1 MGPEGD
7 PAPQSNQDLTADPA
21 PPSSTSIAMAFVG
34 SSGLP
39 VLHESMQRQNTAD
52 VPPYQLMASEM
63 TSWPGMH
70 DSDDSDGDGEDVP
83 KSAFYS
89 ATPRSEPHATATK
102 NALGRDMSHLRVDVP
117 SAPASRAADP
127 ALPPSSPNKNIR
139 MLDLPPP
146 QLKRILSGNL
156 GTLAATNLDE
166 PVHVAVDDLPITEE
180 LARAAAEIDKCLQ
193 RRNKYM
199 ADETAAKAASLAPG
213 ARPAPCAQP
222 PFLPFEPST
231 YSREGGLAK
240 APFPP
245 RSAHELVFENGVY
258 AVKTPDGCTLEAPVS
273 CSEFYDDIR
282 RTMKV
287 VLNPPTGSFCDK
299 RLKLIETKFR
309 TYLLLNEDK
318 EKYVSQVSHAS
329 LRRKDGG
336 R

>member
-1 MGPEGD
+1 MKLAPNSCNSNSAGPPTMNSELSERMGLGKD
-7 PAPQSNQDLTADPA
+7 TTADR
-21 PPSSTSIAMAFVG
+21 
-34 SSGLP
+34 
-39 VLHESMQRQNTAD
+39 EKSMRRQDTAD
-52 VPPYQLMASEM
+52 FPPFQLMASEM

-70 DSDDSDGDGEDVP
+70 DSDNSDGEGDNVP

-89 ATPRSEPHATATK
+89 ATPRLEPDATASKRLVAESTK
-102 NALGRDMSHLRVDVP
+102 TMSHLRVDVP
-117 SAPASRAADP
+117 SAPASRASDAARLP
-127 ALPPSSPNKNIR
+127 ASPMKHTR

-146 QLKRILSGNL
+146 QLKRIMSGTL
-156 GTLAATNLDE
+156 GTLAGTNLDE
-166 PVHVAVDDLPITEE
+166 PVHVAVDDLPITAE

-199 ADETAAKAASLAPG
+199 ADETGAKAASLAPG
-213 ARPAPCAQP
+213 TRLAPSDRP
-222 PFLPFEPST
+222 PFLPFEPSA

-245 RSAHELVFENGVY
+245 RSEHELVFENGVY
-258 AVKTPDGCTLEAPVS
+258 AVKTPDGRTLEAPAS
-273 CSEFYDDIR
+273 CSEFYDDVR

-318 EKYVSQVSHAS
+318 EKAVTQVSP
-329 LRRKDGG
+329 
-336 R
+336 